1 MSRADQYRRSDLV
14 SKLPPRVGR
23 MPIVWIIGLIIL
35 LGFFFHG
42 LYIGM
47 ITPARLVAGMR
58 NIGRFLSQAIPPDL
72 SRWQNYFWAIL
83 ETFEMA
89 LVGAVF
95 GVLLSLPVSLLA
107 SKNTTPF
114 AILRPIVRAIVA
126 AIRTIPDLVWAL
138 IFVVAVGLGPT
149 AGILAITADTL
160 GFCGRFF
167 SERIEELEPG
177 PIEAL
182 RSTGASNLGVIFGA
196 IFPLAFPSFVATSL
210 YALEKSIRS
219 AVVLGLVGA
228 GGIGVELSTAMTL
241 FRYDEALTIILMILV
256 VVMTAEQIST
266 NIRHKAL

>member
-1 MSRADQYRRSDLV
+1 MSRADYRRQELV
-14 SKLPPRVGR
+14 DKLPPRIGR
-23 MPIVWIIGLIIL
+23 FPIVWLVGLLVL
-35 LGFFFHG
+35 LGFFLHG
-42 LYIGM
+42 LYNGM
-47 ITPARLVAGMR
+47 LSPDRLMAGMR
-58 NIGRFLSQAIPPDL
+58 NIGRFLGQAFPPDL
-72 SRWQNYFWAIL
+72 SRAENYFWAIL

-89 LVGAVF
+89 LVGAVI
-95 GVLLSLPVSLLA
+95 GVLISLPVSLLA
-107 SKNTTPF
+107 SRNTTPIP
-114 AILRPIVRAIVA
+114 ILRPITRGIVA

-138 IFVVAVGLGPT
+138 VFIVAVGLGPT
-149 AGILAITADTL
+149 AGILAIAADTV

-177 PIEAL
+177 PIEAMQA
-182 RSTGASNLGVIFGA
+182 TGAGTFGVILGA
-196 IFPLAFPSFVATSL
+196 VFPLAFPSFVATSL

-256 VVMTAEQIST
+256 VVMAAEQIST